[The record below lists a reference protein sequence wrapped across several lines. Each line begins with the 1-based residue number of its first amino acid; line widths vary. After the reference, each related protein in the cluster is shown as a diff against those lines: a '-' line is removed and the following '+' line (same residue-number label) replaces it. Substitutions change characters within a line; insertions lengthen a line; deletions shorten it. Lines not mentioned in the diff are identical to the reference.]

1 LDPVWPETLLH
12 GPGSLKVFAKQMQYT
27 VFHGIVAAPLCPA
40 TWQASGKLFRQLQQR
55 ARGQKAAKRLRG
67 AGRKDGASVKEIN
80 GLKIGKVN
88 MSWAIACP
96 GTGRLPRT
104 NLFYAG
110 PGRGQ

>member
-55 ARGQKAAKRLRG
+55 AGVKGQRRGC
-67 AGRKDGASVKEIN
+67 AGQGEKMEQV
-80 GLKIGKVN
+80 
-88 MSWAIACP
+88 
-96 GTGRLPRT
+96 
-104 NLFYAG
+104 
-110 PGRGQ
+110 